1 MQKNIL
7 ITGASS
13 GIGADAVRTLI
24 AQGFTIV
31 ATVRKSED
39 EIRLSEVY
47 GEKIKVLRLD
57 LTDFSEIEK
66 IPALLK
72 QKFGIEQLYGLLN
85 NAGVALAAPFAQQ
98 QFTEIQEIIQLNVLS
113 VMKLTQVL
121 LPLLKSGSR
130 IVNISSVAGKN
141 AAPFLAIYAAS
152 KHAIEGFSE
161 AIRKEFI
168 LLGIKVILVAP
179 GSIKTPIWKKGF
191 EVIKDVYK
199 QSVFAEPFSRFM
211 RIAQNAERNA
221 LDVSVVSADI
231 LAAFTVEHPKV
242 RYAPIPNRFANWY
255 LPMLI
260 PTKMYDYL
268 SAKTLGLLPKQAED

>member
-7 ITGASS
+7 ITGVSS
-13 GIGADAVRTLI
+13 GIGADAARTLI
-24 AQGFTIV
+24 ANGFTVV

-39 EIRLSEVY
+39 EARLNEMY
-47 GEKIKVLRLD
+47 GEKIKVLKLD
-57 LTDFSEIEK
+57 LTDLSEIEK
-66 IPALLK
+66 IPGLLK
-72 QKFGIEQLYGLLN
+72 QKYEIEQLYGLLN
-85 NAGVALAAPFAQQ
+85 NAGIALAAPFAYQP
-98 QFTEIQEIIQLNVLS
+98 FGEIQDIIQLNILS
-113 VMKLTQVL
+113 VMKLTQVM
-121 LPLLKSGSR
+121 LPMLKPGSR

-168 LLGIKVILVAP
+168 LLGIKVVIVAP

-191 EVIKDVYK
+191 EVIKVAYK

-211 RIAQNAERNA
+211 KIAQNAERNA
-221 LDVSVVSADI
+221 LEVTVVSADI
-231 LAAFTVEHPKV
+231 LEAFTTESPKV

-260 PTKMYDYL
+260 PAKMYDYL
-268 SAKTLGLLPKQAED
+268 SAKTLGLLPK

>member
-13 GIGADAVRTLI
+13 GIGADAARILI
-24 AQGFTIV
+24 AHGFTVV

-39 EIRLSEVY
+39 EARLSEMY
-47 GEKIKVLRLD
+47 GAKIKVLCLD
-57 LTDFSEIEK
+57 LTDLSEIEK
-66 IPALLK
+66 IPGLLK
-72 QKFGIEQLYGLLN
+72 QKFGIEQLSGLLN
-85 NAGVALAAPFAQQ
+85 NAGVALAAPFAHQ
-98 QFTEIQEIIQLNVLS
+98 QFAEIQGIIQLNVMS
-113 VMKLTQVL
+113 VIKLTQVL
-121 LPLLKSGSR
+121 LPMLKSGSR

-168 LLGIKVILVAP
+168 LLGIKVIVVAP

-191 EVIKDVYK
+191 EVIKDIYK
-199 QSVFAEPFSRFM
+199 ESNFAEPFLRFM
-211 RIAQNAERNA
+211 KIAQNAERNA
-221 LDVSVVSADI
+221 LEVSVVSADI
-231 LAAFTVEHPKV
+231 LAAFTAEHPKV

-255 LPMLI
+255 LPMLLPAKI
-260 PTKMYDYL
+260 YDYL
-268 SAKTLGLLPKQAED
+268 SAKTLGLLPK

>member
-13 GIGADAVRTLI
+13 GIGADAARTLI
-24 AQGFTIV
+24 AHGFTVI
-31 ATVRKSED
+31 ATVRTPED
-39 EIRLSEVY
+39 EVRLNEMY

-57 LTDFSEIEK
+57 LTDLSEIEK
-66 IPALLK
+66 IPALLQ
-72 QKFGIEQLYGLLN
+72 QKFGIEQIFGLLN
-85 NAGVALAAPFAQQ
+85 NAGVALAAPFAHQ
-98 QFTEIQEIIQLNVLS
+98 QFAEIQEIIQLNVLS
-113 VMKLTQVL
+113 VIKLTQVL
-121 LPLLKSGSR
+121 LPMLKSGSR

-168 LLGIKVILVAP
+168 LLGIKVIVVAP

-191 EVIKDVYK
+191 EVIKDIYK
-199 QSVFAEPFSRFM
+199 ESNFAEPFSRFM
-211 RIAQNAERNA
+211 KIAQNAERNA
-221 LDVSVVSADI
+221 LEVSVVSADI

-242 RYAPIPNRFANWY
+242 RYAPIPNRFLNWY

-268 SAKTLGLLPKQAED
+268 SAKTLGLLPK